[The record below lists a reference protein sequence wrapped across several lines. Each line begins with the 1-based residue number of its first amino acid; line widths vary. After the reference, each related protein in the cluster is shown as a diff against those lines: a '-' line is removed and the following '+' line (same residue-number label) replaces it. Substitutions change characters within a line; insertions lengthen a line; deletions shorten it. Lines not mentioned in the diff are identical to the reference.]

1 MLRAIEDLLRFESRS
16 DPLSSSMQEGWEGQ
30 DQRQGDGTEA
40 PAAAQIANY
49 GNLNRAAVVME
60 KEKEKRKSKALC
72 AVGTCFRDTQ
82 KDGKAW

>member
-1 MLRAIEDLLRFESRS
+1 MLRAIEDLLRFELRS
-16 DPLSSSMQEGWEGQ
+16 DPVSSSMQEGWERQ

-49 GNLNRAAVVME
+49 GNLNRAVVVME
-60 KEKEKRKSKALC
+60 KEKKKSKALC